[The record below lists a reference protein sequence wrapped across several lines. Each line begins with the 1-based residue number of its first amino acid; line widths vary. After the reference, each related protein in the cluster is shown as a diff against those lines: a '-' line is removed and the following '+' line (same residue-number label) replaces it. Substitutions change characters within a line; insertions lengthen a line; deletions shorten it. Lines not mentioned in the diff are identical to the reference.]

1 MLMGEAGQGQRDQLR
16 IVLLPPLL
24 IGLAIGLGQFG
35 SVRFEN
41 RFVHVAFGIVSLL
54 FSWLVM
60 EGFSALGARLLRPWR
75 LPLWVPLMGGVVM
88 AGLLHAPF
96 TVFRDAWFSPYLR
109 EGSHFFQ
116 SWPWAFGDATYR
128 TESLIAL
135 ANRAVVWI
143 AFNSI
148 LVRGLGMTRF
158 GYDDIFRRPANA
170 RWDAPMPQTP
180 QAMSAAATGID
191 LLFQKLPAQIGRDII
206 CLKAQEHYTEVVTRL
221 GSATI
226 YMRFSDAV
234 ALASA
239 AIEGAQIHRSYW
251 VAQAAVCGLE
261 RADGKTMLRLDGGQL
276 LPVSRTYQHQ
286 LPTLSPA

>member
-1 MLMGEAGQGQRDQLR
+1 MGEAGNSPRGQWRL
-16 IVLLPPLL
+16 VLLPPLL

-41 RFVHVAFGIVSLL
+41 RIVHVVFGMVTLL

-60 EGFSALGARLLRPWR
+60 ESFSALGARLARPWR
-75 LPLWVPLMGGVVM
+75 LPLLVPLMGGVVM
-88 AGLLHAPF
+88 AALLHAPF
-96 TVFRDAWFSPYLR
+96 TVFRDAVFSPFLR

-116 SWPWAFGDATYR
+116 SWPWAFGNPTYR
-128 TESLIAL
+128 TESLFAF
-135 ANRAVVWI
+135 ANRSVVWI
-143 AFNSI
+143 AFNYV

-158 GYDDIFRRPANA
+158 GYDDLFRRPARA
-170 RWDAPMPQTP
+170 RWEAPSAQTP
-180 QAMSAAATGID
+180 QAMSAAATGIE

-221 GSATI
+221 GRATI

-234 ALASA
+234 ALASG
-239 AIEGAQIHRSYW
+239 AIEGARIHRSYW

-261 RADGKTMLRLDGGQL
+261 RADGKTMLRLDGGEL

-286 LPTLSPA
+286 LPALSPA